1 MKLFRYRRPS
11 LTTVLGITKAK
22 KRVKKE
28 LGITAAMNWGGFNE
42 VEMVEISGKDER
54 GRALQQ

>member
-11 LTTVLGITKAK
+11 LNTLLGITKAK

-28 LGITAAMNWGGFNE
+28 LGITAVLNCVGFDEVKRAVSVGSRKVGG
-42 VEMVEISGKDER
+42 
-54 GRALQQ
+54 